1 MRIDKVIIY
10 GDSTSLPRP
19 TDLVET
25 SDTYYWEILR
35 YLGDE
40 CTLEN
45 RSMGGVSVKK
55 LRRKML
61 DDAHYLF
68 PRNFS
73 NDKKLV
79 IVNLGVVDAGVHPIT
94 YKLKAI
100 IRVPILGR
108 HLWRALA
115 KTINPSRA
123 KIIKIWK
130 YSATSPA
137 KFSRE
142 FEKMMKFLLDRDVM
156 ICVLLTPIPHRYLES
171 RSPGFSENVKKY
183 NSIKIKVCEQYP
195 SIYLI
200 NLDTFLDT
208 YYVSDKDGHH
218 YSKAGHGYIFNE
230 IRSKLFLNV

>member
-1 MRIDKVIIY
+1 MKIDKVIIY

-25 SDTYYWEILR
+25 SDTYYWKIIR

-40 CTLEN
+40 CSLEN
-45 RSMGGVSVKK
+45 RSVGGVSVKK

-68 PRNFS
+68 PGNFL

-79 IVNLGVVDAGVHPIT
+79 ILNMGVVDAGVHPIT

-108 HLWRALA
+108 YIWAALA
-115 KTINPSRA
+115 KTINPYRA

-130 YSATSPA
+130 YSIVSPA
-137 KFSRE
+137 KFSQE
-142 FEKMMKFLLDRDVM
+142 FEKMIKFLLDRDVL
-156 ICVLLTPIPHRYLES
+156 ICVLLTPIPGRYIES

-183 NSIKIKVCEQYP
+183 NSIKSKICEQYP
-195 SIYLI
+195 TIHLI
-200 NLDTFLDT
+200 NLDKFLDT
-208 YYVSDKDGHH
+208 HYVSDIDGHH
-218 YSKAGHGYIFNE
+218 YSKAGHSYIFNE
-230 IRSKLFLNV
+230 IRSKLFLNA

>member
-1 MRIDKVIIY
+1 MKIEKVIIY

-25 SDTYYWEILR
+25 PDTYYWKIMR

-40 CTLEN
+40 CSLEN
-45 RSMGGVSVKK
+45 RSTGGVSIKK

-68 PRNFS
+68 PGNFL
-73 NDKKLV
+73 NDNKLV
-79 IVNLGVVDAGVHPIT
+79 ILNMGVVDSGVHPIT

-108 HLWRALA
+108 YIWRALA

-130 YSATSPA
+130 YSTTSPA
-137 KFSRE
+137 KFSQE
-142 FEKMMKFLLDRDVM
+142 FEKMIKFLLGRDVL
-156 ICVLLTPIPHRYLES
+156 ICVLLTPIPHRYLEF
-171 RSPGFSENVKKY
+171 RSPGFRANVKKY
-183 NSIKIKVCEQYP
+183 NSIKSKICEQYP
-195 SIYLI
+195 AIYLI
-200 NLDTFLDT
+200 NLDKFLDT
-208 YYVSDKDGHH
+208 YYVSDIDGHH
-218 YSKAGHGYIFNE
+218 YSKAGHSYIFNE
-230 IRSKLFLNV
+230 IRSKLFLNA